1 MRNKHEIS
9 VQIEQGLI
17 SAAEGFAARDGL
29 TLDQFVVL
37 AVSERVG
44 AARAAEFFAR
54 RGTAL
59 TPADAMQRISAQV
72 AAAGRVN

>member
-1 MRNKHEIS
+1 MRNKQEIS
-9 VQIEQGLI
+9 VKIEQGLMA
-17 SAAEGFAARDGL
+17 AAEGFAARDGL

-44 AARAAEFFAR
+44 AARAAEFLAR
-54 RGTAL
+54 RGAGM

-72 AAAGRVN
+72 AAASRVN